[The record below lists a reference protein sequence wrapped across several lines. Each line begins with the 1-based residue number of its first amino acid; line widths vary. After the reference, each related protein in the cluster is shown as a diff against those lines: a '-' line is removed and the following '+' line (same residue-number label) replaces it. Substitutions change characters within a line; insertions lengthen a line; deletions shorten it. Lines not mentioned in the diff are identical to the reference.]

1 MTDTALLFEQA
12 APASLDLV
20 LGGDVEAVPLG
31 PNDLLFERTGNPSTH
46 LVFGAD
52 PSLVA
57 TAAEV
62 TITGAFPA
70 LTALVK
76 MYPVAEIAITGAF
89 PQPVLL
95 VNVTA
100 NVKLNITATFPPLQA
115 VAELTYYTNTQRPTI
130 AQVMETV
137 QIALPVELGV
147 AQPQQHTML
156 YNSGAKNAF
165 SEAQPVN
172 AGMQVGF
179 DDSSS
184 QSSQVEAGF
193 ADAVQ
198 LPVTHSR
205 ETMQEGERQWLKFF
219 SQFQEADRLAAER
232 LQGVMEDGIRD
243 YTMPIS
249 PPFQDAQRL
258 AASKY
263 TGRAKPARS
272 MQHYWDGEFQE
283 GRVPPAGITLWVQ
296 PPITLPNYWG
306 TELVF
311 ACPPGSEALVFGI
324 YPCAEA
330 EPSGPRG
337 LVIVPVKRVYIV
349 INEASLRRVD
359 GNIQLP
365 TFGMSLSLDVDSW
378 TWGFSATLPAET
390 LANLEPASTGAPV
403 EVEAMINGVAYRALV
418 ESISRSRSF
427 GKSGIAI
434 QGRGKTALLD
444 TPYSPVS
451 NFTNSGA
458 RTSQQI
464 MGDILSVNGVPM
476 DWAINWGLTDWLVP
490 AGVFAHQGSYIGA
503 LGRIAESVGA
513 YLQPHASTQ
522 SISVLPRYPATPWTW
537 GSVTPDFELP
547 SSVTTTEGIAWA
559 EKARYNRV
567 FVSGVQSG
575 VLGQVTR
582 TGTAGDLLAPMITD
596 ALITHADAA
605 RQRGLSILANTGRQ
619 ANVTL
624 KLPVLAETGVITPGK
639 FVRYVDGAT
648 TRTGIVRSVGVEVA
662 SPEIFQT
669 LGIETHVN

>member
-1 MTDTALLFEQA
+1 MSTVALLFERA
-12 APASLDLV
+12 APAS
-20 LGGDVEAVPLG
+20 A
-31 PNDLLFERTGNPSTH
+31 N
-46 LVFGAD
+46 LVFGD
-52 PSLVA
+52 
-57 TAAEV
+57 TGAAAPASE
-62 TITGAFPA
+62 IAISGAFPA
-70 LTALVK
+70 LVATIRLVPLAELEVVGTFPTLTAQITLVSNVK
-76 MYPVAEIAITGAF
+76 LSISGAF
-89 PQPVLL
+89 PVLQSL
-95 VNVTA
+95 AEVTYSTNTSRPTVA
-100 NVKLNITATFPPLQA
+100 QVADKAQVATAT
-115 VAELTYYTNTQRPTI
+115 EGGI
-130 AQVMETV
+130 S
-137 QIALPVELGV
+137 
-147 AQPQQHTML
+147 QPQQHAQQS
-156 YNSGAKNAF
+156 NSGTQTVF
-165 SEAQPVN
+165 SDAVLHN
-172 AGMQVGF
+172 AGR
-179 DDSSS
+179 ST
-184 QSSQVEAGF
+184 GF
-193 ADAVQ
+193 ANGLDASSPVHGRFEDAV
-198 LPVTHSR
+198 PVSDSTR
-205 ETMQEGERQWLKFF
+205 TTMQEGDRQWLRFY
-219 SQFQEADRLAAER
+219 SQFQEADRVYGR
-232 LQGVMEDGIRD
+232 LFGRFEDGVKTPSLTREHRFQD
-243 YTMPIS
+243 AKKTDAPGYTGHAS
-249 PPFQDAQRL
+249 DATARRKGWQGPFQDA
-258 AASKY
+258 
-263 TGRAKPARS
+263 
-272 MQHYWDGEFQE
+272 
-283 GRVPPAGITLWVQ
+283 RVPPPGIYV
-296 PPITLPNYWG
+296 LPVLPVIPTFWW
-306 TELVF
+306 TSELLF
-311 ACPPGSEALVFGI
+311 ACPPLEFPNLVFGI

-330 EPSGPRG
+330 EPIGPRG

-365 TFGMSLSLDVDSW
+365 TFGMSLSLDMDSW

-403 EVEAMINGVAYRALV
+403 EVEAMINGVPYRALV

-427 GKSGIAI
+427 GKSGITI

-458 RTSQQI
+458 RTAQQI

-476 DWAINWGLTDWLVP
+476 DWVINWGLTDWLVP

-522 SISVLPRYPATPWTW
+522 SVSVLPRYPSTPWTW

-567 FVSGVQSG
+567 FVSGVQQG

-582 TGTAGDLLAPMITD
+582 AGTAGDLLAPMITD

-605 RQRGLSILANTGRQ
+605 RQRGLSILSNTGRQ

-648 TRTGIVRSVGVEVA
+648 TRTGVVRSVGVEVA
-662 SPEIFQT
+662 MPDIFQT

>member
-46 LVFGAD
+46 LVFGDD

-57 TAAEV
+57 TAAEI

-70 LTALVK
+70 LTAVVK

-100 NVKLNITATFPPLQA
+100 NVKLIITGAFPPLQA
-115 VAELTYYTNTQRPTI
+115 VVEVSYSSNTSRPDVAQLTDT
-130 AQVMETV
+130 AQIGT
-137 QIALPVELGV
+137 AVEWGV
-147 AQPQQHTML
+147 AQPQQHAL
-156 YNSGAKNAF
+156 PQNSGAQTAF
-165 SEAQPVN
+165 TEAQLIN

-179 DDSSS
+179 DDTRR
-184 QSSQVEAGF
+184 QSSQAEAGF
-193 ADAVQ
+193 ADAAQ
-198 LPVTHSR
+198 LPAAQTR
-205 ETMQEGERQWLKFF
+205 ETMQEGDRQWLKFF

-232 LQGVMEDGIRD
+232 LQGVMQDGIRD
-243 YTMPIS
+243 YTDHMRA
-249 PPFQDAQRL
+249 PFTEAQRL
-258 AASKY
+258 PARKY
-263 TGRAKPARS
+263 TGRAGAGVPTLS
-272 MQHYWDGEFQE
+272 YLDGRFQE
-283 GRVPPAGITLWVQ
+283 ALAPFVGITL
-296 PPITLPNYWG
+296 LPVLPVEPMPYWG
-306 TELVF
+306 TELLF
-311 ACPPGSEALVFGI
+311 AFPAAIDTNLVFNDALPAPTASVVVQI
-324 YPCAEA
+324 Q
-330 EPSGPRG
+330 
-337 LVIVPVKRVYIV
+337 RVYIV
-349 INEASLRRVD
+349 INDASLRRVD

-378 TWGFSATLPAET
+378 TWGFSASLPAET

-403 EVEAMINGVAYRALV
+403 EVEAMINGVPYRALV

-427 GKSGIAI
+427 GKSAISI

-444 TPYSPVS
+444 VPYSPVS

-458 RTSQQI
+458 RTAQQL

-476 DWAINWGLTDWLVP
+476 DWAVNWGLTDWLVP

-503 LGRIAESVGA
+503 LGRIAESVGG
-513 YLQPHASTQ
+513 YLQPHASMQ
-522 SISVLPRYPATPWTW
+522 SISVLPRYPSTPWSW
-537 GSVTPDFELP
+537 GTVNPDFELP

-567 FVSGVQSG
+567 FVSGVQQG

-582 TGTAGDLLAPMITD
+582 AGTAGDLLAPMITD

-605 RQRGLSILANTGRQ
+605 RQRGLSILSNTGRH

-624 KLPVLAETGVITPGK
+624 KLPVLAETGIITPGK

-648 TRTGIVRSVGVEVA
+648 TRAGIVRSVGVEVA
-662 SPEIFQT
+662 MPDIFQT